1 LQGRKITEKRE
12 RGETVSLHCR
22 SDIPGSAMGV
32 QGDPHAHGRWLRGLA
47 QKYLRDRQEDICEKR
62 ELRKNKTLQWSEV
75 QNWGER
81 GELVG

>member
-1 LQGRKITEKRE
+1 
-12 RGETVSLHCR
+12 
-22 SDIPGSAMGV
+22 MGV